1 MKKEDVRGVFDG
13 SYFWKCAIERGTRV
27 KPTKKN
33 PRGMIAQSNGV
44 SGKRIY

>member
-1 MKKEDVRGVFDG
+1 MKKEDIRGVFDG
-13 SYFWKCAIERGTRV
+13 SYFWKCAIKRGTRV
-27 KPTKKN
+27 MPTKNN